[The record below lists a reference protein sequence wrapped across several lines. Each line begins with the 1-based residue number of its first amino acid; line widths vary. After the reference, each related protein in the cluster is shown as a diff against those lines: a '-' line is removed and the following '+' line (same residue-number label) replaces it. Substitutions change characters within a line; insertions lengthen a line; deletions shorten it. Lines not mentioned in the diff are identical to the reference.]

1 MKKQQIAQQCNRQVR
16 MLMKKYFGNLLND
29 ALLRR
34 PEMLT
39 DDYSIDL
46 PQRIE
51 QEYREFLADL
61 WSHVQIDD
69 PRPFEQIMDKQY
81 VRMSLDS
88 DYREKLQTA
97 YTNAK
102 HISYWE
108 KLTHTNYR
116 DVNHY
121 KGLLRDYVEAVLRC
135 MTDDFLEDIKEGI
148 VPTSYVKD
156 IHYDVFISCN
166 SMDYLM
172 AKEVYE
178 FLTEQGY
185 NAFFA
190 ETSISE
196 AGDTV
201 YKKTID
207 SALDNATHFVLV
219 TTDIAH
225 LESKWVDYEINMF
238 QNEKLSG
245 RKTGNIVTIA
255 EPSITVGQLP
265 ISLRVYQVLPL
276 TTYKHSLC
284 KFLWKS

>member
-16 MLMKKYFGNLLND
+16 MLIKKYFGNLIND

-34 PEMLT
+34 PETLT
-39 DDYSIDL
+39 EEYSIDL

-51 QEYREFLADL
+51 QEFREFLADL
-61 WSHVQIDD
+61 WSHIQTDD
-69 PRPFEQIMDKQY
+69 PRTFEQIMDKQY
-81 VRMSLDS
+81 VRMSIDRE
-88 DYREKLQTA
+88 YRDKLQTA
-97 YTNAK
+97 YANAK

-108 KLTHTNYR
+108 QLTRTNYR
-116 DVNHY
+116 DVNRY
-121 KGLLRDYVEAVLRC
+121 KGILRDYVEALLRH
-135 MTDDFLEDIKEGI
+135 MTNDFLEDIKDGI
-148 VPTSYVKD
+148 VPTSFVKD

-166 SMDYLM
+166 SLDYLI

-185 NAFFA
+185 NVFFA

-207 SALDNATHFVLV
+207 AALDSAIHFVLV
-219 TTDIAH
+219 TSDVAH
-225 LESKWVDYEINMF
+225 LDSKWVDYEINMF

-255 EPSITVGQLP
+255 DPDITVGQLP
-265 ISLRVYQVLPL
+265 ISLRVYQILSL
-276 TTYKHSLC
+276 NAYKHSLC
-284 KFLWKS
+284 KFLWK